1 MSFNKPIS
9 SLLPCEDY
17 DGAGF
22 RFEVPK
28 LDVSNPVPG
37 TATFP
42 GLKQEHFPYKEK
54 PPYPDRNK
62 DHMPDAPKIKKSLS
76 TKPCKTTPKRVKIP
90 KTYW

>member
-1 MSFNKPIS
+1 MSINKPIS

-17 DGAGF
+17 NGAGF
-22 RFEVPK
+22 HFDVPHLNVK
-28 LDVSNPVPG
+28 NPVPG

-42 GLKQEHFPYKEK
+42 GIKQESFPYTEK

-62 DHMPDAPKIKKSLS
+62 DHMPDPPKTKKSLS
-76 TKPCKTTPKRVKIP
+76 TKPHKTHVP